1 MLNEMVEEQTLKN
14 LLLTATVKRLQ
25 VGLLYGLKAGEQ

>member
-1 MLNEMVEEQTLKN
+1 MLNKMMGEQMLKN